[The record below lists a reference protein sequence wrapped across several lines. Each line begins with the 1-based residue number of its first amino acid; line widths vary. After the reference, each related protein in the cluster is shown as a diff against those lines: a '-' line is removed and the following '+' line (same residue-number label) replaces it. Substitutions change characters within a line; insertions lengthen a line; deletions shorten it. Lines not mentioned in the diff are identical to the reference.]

1 MRRWVDPKLSGDV
14 PAMVEALQ
22 GVDVLTSI
30 LPNIVEISAQLP
42 DLKLIQ
48 IQAAGYDEFTGG
60 GPDVLEGLRQNDVM
74 LANNGG
80 SNAVGV
86 AETTVMLM
94 LAVCKNMFELAL
106 MTRQGKWTAHHST
119 LGVRGRHGARELS
132 SQTVGI
138 VGFGNIGRMVAR
150 NLQGFRCKV
159 LYYDRE
165 ELMVGRDGEL
175 DAEAVSFEELLRRS
189 DIVTVH
195 VPNQPS
201 TNGMITG
208 KKLFGKEQ
216 FDMMKESVRPIS
228 GSSPHCLHSRLLTRT
243 CAGHLH
249 LHLQRARHGRR
260 GPHRRAQ
267 LRQHLWR
274 RTRCHHP
281 GPQHR
286 LPAPGHG
293 QRDRAPSHG
302 PCRNAPRARPRLHDG
317 QPQAAPG
324 GHASPVC
331 RQRPRA
337 LRRHIRRRR
346 GGGCCAGC
354 AALRVQSSLVVL
366 IHLQPRLLAPA
377 PHQLRHAEPL
387 PHRLVL
393 VLARRAEEATHVL
406 GRLRCRHAQR
416 GIQAGEARP

>member
-1 MRRWVDPKLSGDV
+1 MLRRALLLLRRAECRPLRRWVDPKLNGDV

-86 AETTVMLM
+86 AETTIMLM
-94 LAVCKNMFELAL
+94 LGVCKNMFELAI
-106 MTRQGKWTAHHST
+106 MARAGRWTKHHT
-119 LGVRGRHGARELS
+119 QIDVRGAPGARELS
-132 SQTVGI
+132 SQTIGI

-228 GSSPHCLHSRLLTRT
+228 GSSPHCLHSRLLTR
-243 CAGHLH
+243 
-249 LHLQRARHGRR
+249 RR
-260 GPHRRAQ
+260 VLDMCRPSTSPPAEGPS
-267 LRQHLWR
+267 
-274 RTRCHHP
+274 RTTRP
-281 GPQHR
+281 SSTR
-286 LPAPGHG
+286 STPAAFM
-293 QRDRAPSHG
+293 APDSMSS
-302 PCRNAPRARPRLHDG
+302 PRTPTQTPR
-317 QPQAAPG
+317 
-324 GHASPVC
+324 SW
-331 RQRPRA
+331 
-337 LRRHIRRRR
+337 
-346 GGGCCAGC
+346 
-354 AALRVQSSLVVL
+354 
-366 IHLQPRLLAPA
+366 
-377 PHQLRHAEPL
+377 
-387 PHRLVL
+387 
-393 VLARRAEEATHVL
+393 TWTT
-406 GRLRCRHAQR
+406 
-416 GIQAGEARP
+416 